1 MMKPKFIDSDEEYIQ
16 ALYELNQLDDE
27 DDWEL
32 YQQQEKNSIDNQ
44 IDTETYLRYTGKKE
58 RKCP

>member
-1 MMKPKFIDSDEEYIQ
+1 MKPKFIDSDEEYIQ

-32 YQQQEKNSIDNQ
+32 YQQQEKNSIDNE
-44 IDTETYLRYTGKKE
+44 IDTETYLRYTGKKA
-58 RKCP
+58 RICP